1 MVKAVNLQ
9 DAQVYH
15 LPGRDWS
22 LLVGPQNA
30 DAKNLT
36 LGLAVFPGGSAPD
49 GHVHPAEEEV
59 IYIISGAG
67 ELVTPEGTVRLETG
81 TAVYIPPGLHHAT
94 VSSGPEPLE
103 LLSVFSP
110 PVIPGSYEAGRS
122 LALSEALSPSL
133 RRRPARPGGRSS
145 RPSRTPG
152 EVIWAGRC
160 RPLMC

>member
-1 MVKAVNLQ
+1 MLKAVNLQ
-9 DAQVYH
+9 DAQVYN

-30 DAKNLT
+30 GVKNLT

-59 IYIISGAG
+59 IYIVSGSG
-67 ELVTPEGTVRLETG
+67 ELVTPEGSVQLAPG

-94 VSSGPEPLE
+94 VSTGPEPLE

-110 PVIPGSYEAGRS
+110 PVIPGSYETGR
-122 LALSEALSPSL
+122 
-133 RRRPARPGGRSS
+133 R
-145 RPSRTPG
+145 
-152 EVIWAGRC
+152 
-160 RPLMC
+160 